1 MRLTLS
7 TLAAVATLLCIAAG
21 FADTDTDPLAP
32 QRTQFLEAY
41 QALQESRLD
50 DYRELAAGLTDYP
63 LYRYLEFEALRAR
76 LSRADAAE
84 LEDFIERYAG
94 EPVSWRL
101 RRAWLYNLARHR
113 QWRQFLQVYRAP
125 QPVRLQCYWLQAR
138 LAQPLRTDDLVT
150 DAIPLWLVGKSQDDA
165 CDPVFDYLYEND
177 HITQDLVWE
186 RIRLAMENGNA
197 SLAGYLAK
205 RLPEA
210 DRNWVTLWREARTRP
225 AQTLKARE
233 LGQDTPRAR
242 EIVLYAIQ
250 RLARSDAGQAHRRW
264 QSLRVQYAFPQDR
277 VLEVER
283 KIAMAAVWQD
293 LPTAQAWLV
302 ELPDAA
308 VDETVR
314 AWRIRTALADA
325 DWDAVAKHIEA
336 LPQDEA
342 TREEWRYWHAVALEK
357 TGRRIPAMEE
367 FGQLAKLRDY
377 HGFLAADFLRW
388 PYEMSNQPVEYT
400 PEALQELEQRPGF
413 VRARELYRAEMLT
426 DARREWE
433 QAITGLSDTELKLA
447 AVLAHQWDWHDRA
460 ILTIARSGDYDDL
473 ALRFPLSFSEAV
485 QRQARNHR
493 LDPGH
498 VYAVIRQ
505 ESAFNKDARS
515 HAGAMG
521 LMQLMPGTGRDT
533 ARKYDIPLAGT
544 RNLFEPDKNISI
556 GSAYLKQ
563 VMEQYNN
570 SIVLASAAYNA
581 GPHRVRRWLPETE
594 SRDAAS
600 WIALIPFT
608 ETRKYVQ
615 RVLAYAAIYDWRM
628 QRKITPLQKHMPD
641 VMPLAYYEE
650 SAS

>member
-21 FADTDTDPLAP
+21 FADTDPLAP
-32 QRTQFLEAY
+32 QRAQFLEAY

-138 LAQPLRTDDLVT
+138 LAQPLRTDDLVA
-150 DAIPLWLVGKSQDDA
+150 DAIQLWLVGKSQDDA

-210 DRNWVTLWREARTRP
+210 DRSWVTLWREARTRP

-233 LGQDTPRAR
+233 LRQDTPHAR
-242 EIVLYAIQ
+242 DIVLYAIQ
-250 RLARSDAGQAHRRW
+250 RLAGRDAGQAHRRW
-264 QSLRVQYAFPQDR
+264 QSLREAYAFPQDQ
-277 VLEVER
+277 VLQVEQ
-283 KIAMAAVWQD
+283 KIAMAAVWQG
-293 LPTAQAWLV
+293 LPTAQAWLID
-302 ELPDAA
+302 LPDAA
-308 VDETVR
+308 VDKTVR

-342 TREEWRYWHAVALEK
+342 AREEWRYWHAVALEK
-357 TGRRIPAMEE
+357 TDRRIPAMEE
-367 FGQLAKLRDY
+367 FGQLAKQRDY

-400 PEALQELEQRPGF
+400 PEALQDLVQRPDF

-426 DARREWE
+426 DARREWQ
-433 QAITGLSDTELKLA
+433 QAITGLPDTELKLA

-493 LDPGH
+493 LDAGH
-498 VYAVIRQ
+498 VYSVIRQ

-521 LMQLMPGTGRDT
+521 LMQLMPKTGRAT
-533 ARKYDIPLAGT
+533 ARKYDIPLAST

-556 GSAYLKQ
+556 GTAYLKQ
-563 VMEQYNN
+563 VMEQYDN

-641 VMPLAYYEE
+641 VMPRTYYEE

>member
-1 MRLTLS
+1 MRLHLS
-7 TLAAVATLLCIAAG
+7 VPAAAILLCIATA
-21 FADTDTDPLAP
+21 FADSDPLAQ
-32 QRTQFLEAY
+32 QRQQFLDARK
-41 QALQESRLD
+41 ALQESRLD
-50 DYRELAAGLTDYP
+50 DYRRLAAGLVDYP
-63 LYRYLEFEALRAR
+63 LYRYLQFDELRSR
-76 LSRADAAE
+76 LSRADASE
-84 LEDFIERYAG
+84 ISSFIERYDG

-101 RRAWLYNLARHR
+101 RRSWLYNLARHK
-113 QWRQFLQVYRAP
+113 QWQQFLQAYREP
-125 QPVRLQCYWLQAR
+125 QPVELQCYRLQAQ
-138 LAQPLRTDDLVT
+138 LAQQPGNSAALVA
-150 DAIPLWLVGKSQDDA
+150 DAIKLWLVGKSQADA
-165 CDPVFDYLYEND
+165 CDPVFDYLYDND
-177 HITQDLVWE
+177 HITHELVWQ
-186 RIRLAMENGNA
+186 RIGLAMEAGNA
-197 SLAGYLAK
+197 SLAGFLAK

-225 AQTLKARE
+225 AQALESAE
-233 LGQDTPRAR
+233 LRKDTPRSR
-242 EIVLYAIQ
+242 EIVLYSIQ
-250 RLARSDAGQAHRRW
+250 RLAGSDAGQAHRRW
-264 QSLRVQYAFPQDR
+264 QSLREQYAFTAEQ
-277 VLEVER
+277 VWQVER

-293 LPTAQAWLV
+293 LPTAHAWLV
-302 ELPDAA
+302 DVPDEA

-314 AWRIRTALADA
+314 AWRIRTALAES
-325 DWDAVAKHIEA
+325 DWRAVATHIEA

-342 TREEWRYWHAVALEK
+342 QREEWRYWHAVALEK
-357 TGRRIPAMEE
+357 TDRRIQAMDE

-377 HGFLAADFLRW
+377 HGFLAADYLQW

-400 PEALQELEQRPGF
+400 EAALDSLAQRPGL
-413 VRARELYRAEMLT
+413 VRARELYRAELLT

-433 QAITGLSDTELKLA
+433 EAIQGLSETDLKLA
-447 AVLAHQWDWHDRA
+447 SVLASRWGWHDRA

-473 ALRFPLSFSEAV
+473 ALRFPLSFSKDV
-485 QRQARNHR
+485 QRQASNYQ

-521 LMQLMPGTGRDT
+521 LMQLMPKTGLST
-533 ARKYDIPLAGT
+533 ARKYDIPLAST

-563 VMEQYNN
+563 VMEQYDN

-581 GPHRVRRWLPETE
+581 GPHRVRRWLPDSE
-594 SRDAAS
+594 SRSAAS

-628 QRKITPLQKHMPD
+628 QQKITPLQKHMPE
-641 VMPLAYYEE
+641 VMPRSYYEK
-650 SAS
+650 SSS